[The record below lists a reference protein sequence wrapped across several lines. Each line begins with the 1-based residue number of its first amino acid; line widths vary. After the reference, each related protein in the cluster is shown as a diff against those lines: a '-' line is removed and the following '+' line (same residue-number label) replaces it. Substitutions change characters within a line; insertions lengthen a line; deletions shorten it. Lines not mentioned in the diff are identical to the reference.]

1 VNKTTI
7 ALAIM
12 KNKQAR
18 EIAFNKQAR
27 EIAFKALKND
37 KLRKVVVKQVSR
49 RLAGK

>member
-1 VNKTTI
+1 MNKTTT

-12 KNKQAR
+12 K
-18 EIAFNKQAR
+18 NKQAR

>member
-1 VNKTTI
+1 VNKTRI

-18 EIAFNKQAR
+18 EM
-27 EIAFKALKND
+27 AFKALRND
-37 KLRKVVVKQVSR
+37 KMRKVVVKQVSR

>member
-18 EIAFNKQAR
+18 EIAF
-27 EIAFKALKND
+27 KALKND
-37 KLRKVVVKQVSR
+37 MLRMVVVKQVSR

>member
-1 VNKTTI
+1 VNKTRI
-7 ALAIM
+7 ALVIM

-18 EIAFNKQAR
+18 EM
-27 EIAFKALKND
+27 AFKALKND

>member
-12 KNKQAR
+12 K
-18 EIAFNKQAR
+18 NKQAR

-37 KLRKVVVKQVSR
+37 KLRKVVVKQVSH

>member
-1 VNKTTI
+1 MNKTRI

-12 KNKQAR
+12 K
-18 EIAFNKQAR
+18 NKQAR

-37 KLRKVVVKQVSR
+37 KLRKVVIKQVSR

>member
-1 VNKTTI
+1 VNKTRI
-7 ALAIM
+7 ALTIM
-12 KNKQAR
+12 K
-18 EIAFNKQAR
+18 NKQAR

>member
-7 ALAIM
+7 ALA
-12 KNKQAR
+12 
-18 EIAFNKQAR
+18 
-27 EIAFKALKND
+27 IAFKALKND

>member
-1 VNKTTI
+1 
-7 ALAIM
+7 M

-18 EIAFNKQAR
+18 EMALKV
-27 EIAFKALKND
+27 LKND

>member
-1 VNKTTI
+1 VNKTRI

-12 KNKQAR
+12 KNKQV
-18 EIAFNKQAR
+18 R

>member
-1 VNKTTI
+1 VNKTRI

-18 EIAFNKQAR
+18 EMALKV
-27 EIAFKALKND
+27 LKND
-37 KLRKVVVKQVSR
+37 TLRKVVVKQVSR

>member
-1 VNKTTI
+1 VNKTRI

-12 KNKQAR
+12 K
-18 EIAFNKQAR
+18 NKQAR

-49 RLAGK
+49 RRAGK

>member
-1 VNKTTI
+1 MNKTRI

-18 EIAFNKQAR
+18 EIAL
-27 EIAFKALKND
+27 KALKND

>member
-1 VNKTTI
+1 VNKTRI

-12 KNKQAR
+12 K
-18 EIAFNKQAR
+18 NKQAR

-37 KLRKVVVKQVSR
+37 KLRKVVIKQVSR

>member
-1 VNKTTI
+1 VNKTRI

-18 EIAFNKQAR
+18 EIAF
-27 EIAFKALKND
+27 KALKND
-37 KLRKVVVKQVSR
+37 RLRKVVVKQVSR

>member
-1 VNKTTI
+1 VNKTRI

-18 EIAFNKQAR
+18 EM
-27 EIAFKALKND
+27 AFKALKND

-49 RLAGK
+49 RIAGK

>member
-1 VNKTTI
+1 VNKTRI

-18 EIAFNKQAR
+18 EM
-27 EIAFKALKND
+27 AFKALKND
-37 KLRKVVVKQVSR
+37 KLRRVVVKQVSR

>member
-1 VNKTTI
+1 MNKTTI

-18 EIAFNKQAR
+18 EIAF
-27 EIAFKALKND
+27 KALKND
-37 KLRKVVVKQVSR
+37 TLRKVVVKQVSR

>member
-12 KNKQAR
+12 K
-18 EIAFNKQAR
+18 NKQAR

-37 KLRKVVVKQVSR
+37 KLRKVVVKQASR

>member
-1 VNKTTI
+1 VNKTRI

-12 KNKQAR
+12 K
-18 EIAFNKQAR
+18 NKQAR

-37 KLRKVVVKQVSR
+37 KLRKIVVKQVSR

>member
-1 VNKTTI
+1 MNKTRI

-18 EIAFNKQAR
+18 EM
-27 EIAFKALKND
+27 AFKVLKND
-37 KLRKVVVKQVSR
+37 RLRKVVVKQVSR

>member
-1 VNKTTI
+1 MNKSRI
-7 ALAIM
+7 ALTIM
-12 KNKQAR
+12 K
-18 EIAFNKQAR
+18 NKQAR

>member
-1 VNKTTI
+1 VNKTRI

-18 EIAFNKQAR
+18 EM
-27 EIAFKALKND
+27 AFKALKND
-37 KLRKVVVKQVSR
+37 KLRKIVVKQVSR

>member
-12 KNKQAR
+12 K
-18 EIAFNKQAR
+18 NKQAR

>member
-1 VNKTTI
+1 VNKTRI
-7 ALAIM
+7 VLAIM
-12 KNKQAR
+12 K
-18 EIAFNKQAR
+18 NKQAR